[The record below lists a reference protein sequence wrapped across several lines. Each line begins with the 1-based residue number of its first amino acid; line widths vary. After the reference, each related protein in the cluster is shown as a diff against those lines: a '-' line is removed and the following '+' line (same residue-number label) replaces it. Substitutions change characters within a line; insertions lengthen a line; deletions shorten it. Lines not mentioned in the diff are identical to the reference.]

1 MMARDLRRCNLIAA
15 WSGHRSEASV
25 RGWHHEKNGHIKA
38 MRSSVVNVWSRRHP
52 VARPTRRLVHLAL
65 HLWVFILRKV
75 VRMWASCL
83 VPVAEDLQSM
93 HRHPLLAANAIAGS
107 NPLTLAK
114 LALHSNIRART
125 KSRPNW
131 ITIPKTNESVQDAIK
146 RVCVLSKEKGLLGG

>member
-1 MMARDLRRCNLIAA
+1 MARDLRRCNLIAA

-83 VPVAEDLQSM
+83 VPVRRRFAIPCIATRCWQPMQSQGQILSLS
-93 HRHPLLAANAIAGS
+93 PSSLCTPTFEQGPS
-107 NPLTLAK
+107 QD
-114 LALHSNIRART
+114 RT
-125 KSRPNW
+125 GLPF
-131 ITIPKTNESVQDAIK
+131 PKTNESVQDAIK